1 MKIVAVI
8 GTYRKGGVTDSAVGA
23 VLKGAES
30 AGAQTEKIH
39 LIDKHIEFCN
49 NCRACCQQPGDK
61 RSRCVYDDD
70 MNGIL
75 DTMEQADAIVFACP
89 INAGTVTAVTKRF
102 IERLM
107 VYYYWPW
114 GKVCA
119 PKRRNKKLSK
129 KAIIITSSTMPALM
143 GKILGRQFFQLL
155 REPVKAVGARP
166 VKTLYFGMVAPTP
179 GWTLSEKQL
188 QKCFDA
194 GRKLAGG

>member
-23 VLKGAES
+23 VLEGAKA
-30 AGAQTEKIH
+30 AGAQTEKIY

-49 NCRACCQQPGDK
+49 NCRACCQEPGDK
-61 RSRCVYDDD
+61 RGKCVYDDD
-70 MNGIL
+70 MAGIL
-75 DTMEQADAIVFACP
+75 DTMEKADAVVFACP
-89 INAGTVTAVTKRF
+89 MNAGSVTAVTKRF
-102 IERLM
+102 IERLL

-119 PKRRNKKLSK
+119 PKRRNNELNK
-129 KAIIITSSTMPALM
+129 KAILITSSTMPAF
-143 GKILGRQFFQLL
+143 LGRLLGGQFFKLL
-155 REPVKAVGARP
+155 REPVKIVGARP

-179 GWTLSEKQL
+179 NWKLPEKQI

>member
-8 GTYRKGGVTDSAVGA
+8 GTYRKGAVTDSAVGA

-30 AGAQTEKIH
+30 AGAQTEKIY
-39 LIDKHIEFCN
+39 LIDQPVEFCN

-61 RSRCVYDDD
+61 RGKCVYNDA
-70 MNGIL
+70 MAGIL
-75 DTMEQADAIVFACP
+75 DTIEQADAIVFAVP
-89 INAGTVTAVTKRF
+89 MNAGTVTAVTKRF

-119 PKRRNKKLSK
+119 PKRRNKTMNK
-129 KAIIITSSTMPALM
+129 KAIIITSSTMPAL
-143 GKILGRQFFQLL
+143 LGRLLGVQFFRSL
-155 REPVKAVGARP
+155 RETVKTVGARP
-166 VKTLYFGMVAPTP
+166 MKTLYFGMVAPTR

-194 GRKLAGG
+194 GCKLAAE